1 MKRTLKLRIMSLALV
16 SAAFVPAAQ
25 AFDFEVGGI
34 YYNLNNT
41 SVSVTFSDLQ
51 GTYSGNV
58 VIPAQVT
65 YRMQTYP
72 VKGIDNLAFIN
83 STEMT
88 SVKLPD
94 AITYIGDQAF
104 SHCSSLTEITL
115 PAKLQRIAD
124 FAFEYC
130 ENLSTL
136 TIPASVTQIGYASFM
151 YCRALTEIQVAEEN
165 PVYTADNGILYSKD
179 LRLLVHYPAS
189 KPDTEFTMPE
199 SVQIVPDGAFSPQYH
214 LQTININAAL
224 SAVTDGLFAECARLG
239 CINVSPDNQNLA
251 SVDGALYDKK
261 LTKLLQFPLFHES
274 SYLALP
280 ETVTSLAD
288 LSLLGA
294 SYLHELEIPA
304 ALTDIGTFALA
315 GCIGIS
321 SVICHA
327 PTPPVSTPNPLNPSG
342 EIFEPAVFAQAS
354 LQVPAESLDA
364 YKADAQWGR
373 FSSIYEIGGS
383 ALDAVDAP
391 EAAAPT
397 VTYDLHGRIIPP
409 GTPRR
414 GFRIEVMPDGHSR
427 LVR

>member
-16 SAAFVPAAQ
+16 SAAFMPPAQ

-83 STEMT
+83 STGMT

-94 AITYIGDQAF
+94 EITQIGDQAF
-104 SHCSSLTEITL
+104 SHCSSLSEITL

-130 ENLSTL
+130 ENLSTI
-136 TIPASVTQIGYASFM
+136 TIPASVTQIGYAAFM
-151 YCRALTEIQVAEEN
+151 YCRELTEIQVQDGN
-165 PVYTADNGILYSKD
+165 PIYTADDGILYSKD

-189 KPDTEFTMPE
+189 KPETEFTLPE
-199 SVQIVPDGAFSPQYH
+199 SVQIVPDGAFSPQYY
-214 LQTININAAL
+214 LQTVNINAAL
-224 SAVTDGLFAECARLG
+224 SSVTNGLFAECASLSQ
-239 CINVSPDNQNLA
+239 INVSPDNGNLA
-251 SVDGALYDKK
+251 SIDGVLYDKN
-261 LTKLLQFPLFHES
+261 LTQLLQFPLLHES
-274 SYLALP
+274 SSLTLP

-294 SYLHELEIPA
+294 SYLHELEMPA
-304 ALTDIGTFALA
+304 SLTEIGTFALA
-315 GCIGIS
+315 GCTGLN

-327 PTPPVSTPNPLNPSG
+327 ATPPVSTPNPLNPSG

-354 LQVPAESLDA
+354 LQVPAESLGA

-383 ALDAVDAP
+383 ALEAIDAP
-391 EAAAPT
+391 EADRPAR
-397 VTYDLHGRIIPP
+397 TYDLQGRIIPP

-414 GFRIEVMPDGHSR
+414 GFRIEVTHDGHSR